1 MSAKPTTQ
9 TQTLCIL
16 GCGNLGTAILKSLL
30 ASPEPDQLFTRYIAC
45 VGSPSSRDRLEAQFT
60 NQTNLS
66 ISLGD
71 NITAVRNADVV
82 ILALDPAVIPAGL
95 AQAGFR
101 DALGEKLLISV
112 AAGWTVKKIA
122 ETISGST
129 PADGGNAGAT
139 IMRTLPNICALVG
152 QSLTAIEVDP
162 SAKPPEEALSL
173 TTSIFSRLGKTLTIP
188 PSLIDATTAVA
199 GSTPAMFAVV
209 VDAMIDASVAV
220 GVPRAMAQAM
230 IYQSMRG
237 SAEMLLQSGMQ
248 PGDLRDQGTSPEG
261 CTIGGLMVMEERG
274 VRGGVGRAVREAVSV
289 ARRMDG
295 RSHPNDT
302 RGW

>member
-1 MSAKPTTQ
+1 MATKPTTQ
-9 TQTLCIL
+9 TLCVL
-16 GCGNLGTAILKSLL
+16 GCGNLGTAILRSLL
-30 ASPEPDQLFTRYIAC
+30 ASPEPDQLFTHYVAC
-45 VGSPSSRDRLEAQFT
+45 IGSPSSRDRLEAQFAH
-60 NQTNLS
+60 QTNLA
-66 ISLGD
+66 IALGD
-71 NITAVRNADVV
+71 NIAAVRNADVV

-95 AQAGFR
+95 AQPGFR
-101 DALGEKLLISV
+101 DALGDKLLISV
-112 AAGWTVKKIA
+112 AAGWTVRKIA
-122 ETISGST
+122 ETIYGST
-129 PADGGNAGAT
+129 PAEEGKARAT
-139 IMRTLPNICALVG
+139 IIRTLPNICALVG

-162 SAKPPEEALSL
+162 SANPPEGALSL
-173 TTSIFSRLGKTLTIP
+173 TTSIFSRLGKTLAIA

-199 GSTPAMFAVV
+199 GSTPAMFAVI

-237 SAEMLLQSGMQ
+237 SAEMLQSGMQ

-295 RSHPNDT
+295 GVHLNDT
-302 RGW
+302 R

>member
-1 MSAKPTTQ
+1 MSTKPT

-16 GCGNLGTAILKSLL
+16 GCGNLGTAILKSFL
-30 ASPEPDQLFTRYIAC
+30 AGPEPERLFTHYIAC
-45 VGSPSSRDRLEAQFT
+45 IGSPSSKERLESQFKDQASLT
-60 NQTNLS
+60 
-66 ISLGD
+66 IALGD
-71 NITAVRNADVV
+71 NITAIRAADVV
-82 ILALDPAVIPAGL
+82 ILALDPALIAAGL
-95 AQAGFR
+95 AQQGFR

-112 AAGWTVKKIA
+112 AAGWTVKKLA
-122 ETISGST
+122 ETIYG
-129 PADGGNAGAT
+129 DGLAEEGKARAT
-139 IMRTLPNICALVG
+139 IIRTLPNICALVG

-162 SAKPPEEALSL
+162 AAKPAEEALSL
-173 TTSIFSRLGKTLTIP
+173 TTSIFSRVGKTLIIP

-199 GSTPAMFAVV
+199 GSTPAMFAVI
-209 VDAMIDASVAV
+209 VDAMVDASVAV
-220 GVPRAMAQAM
+220 GVPRPMAQAM

-237 SAEMLLQSGMQ
+237 SAEMLQSGLQ

-295 RSHPNDT
+295 RSHLNDT
-302 RGW
+302 R

>member
-1 MSAKPTTQ
+1 MPTKPT

-30 ASPEPDQLFTRYIAC
+30 ASPEPDQLFTHYIAC
-45 VGSPSSRDRLEAQFT
+45 IGSPASRDRLESQFT
-60 NQTNLS
+60 NQANLT

-71 NITAVRNADVV
+71 NITAARNADVV

-95 AQAGFR
+95 AQPGFC

-122 ETISGST
+122 ETIYGPST
-129 PADGGNAGAT
+129 PEKKAT
-139 IMRTLPNICALVG
+139 IIRTLPNICALVG

-173 TTSIFSRLGKTLTIP
+173 TTSIFSKVGETLTIP

-199 GSTPAMFAVV
+199 GSTPAMFAVI

-220 GVPRAMAQAM
+220 GVPRAMAQSM

-237 SAEMLLQSGMQ
+237 SAEMLQSGMQ
-248 PGDLRDQGTSPEG
+248 PGELRDQGTSPEG

-295 RSHPNDT
+295 GVHLNDT
-302 RGW
+302 R